1 MVKISTTV
9 VEISRQKNQKM
20 VRIRRK
26 NHQKAA
32 KKYKNV
38 VNMYYL
44 DNGYRFYLLNIR
56 QWLSFSFIKSQKK
69 ARTFWRA
76 GTLFDGGL

>member
-1 MVKISTTV
+1 
-9 VEISRQKNQKM
+9 
-20 VRIRRK
+20 
-26 NHQKAA
+26 
-32 KKYKNV
+32 
-38 VNMYYL
+38 MYYL

-76 GTLFDGGL
+76 GALLDNGF